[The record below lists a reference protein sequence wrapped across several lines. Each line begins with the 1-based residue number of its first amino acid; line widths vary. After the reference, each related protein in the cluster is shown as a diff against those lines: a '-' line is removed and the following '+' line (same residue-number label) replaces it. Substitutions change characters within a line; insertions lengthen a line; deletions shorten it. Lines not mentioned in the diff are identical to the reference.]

1 MRCRWKP
8 TALFTTGVP
17 AALATANCVLPNLA
31 ALATTRRQ
39 LPSFT
44 TVFVTNVSPHSNSTA
59 PVSGRNRNSCVA
71 SHVIRN
77 GSGDDASSTRTQK
90 ATEIEASALSTAVFG
105 SVSESDAST
114 NLTPNPTS

>member
-1 MRCRWKP
+1 MRCLSEP
-8 TALFTTGVP
+8 NALFTTGVP
-17 AALATANCVLPNLA
+17 AAFATANCVSPSLV
-31 ALATTRRQ
+31 ALATTRCQ

-44 TVFVTNVSPHSNSTA
+44 TVFVTNELPHSNSTA

-90 ATEIEASALSTAVFG
+90 ATDIEASVPSTAVFD
-105 SVSESDAST
+105 SVSESDPST